1 MCSLDL
7 FDTTQCIFLVLSA
20 AYLEIPIPYVPA
32 FFAVKTLPSH
42 CASHGCMAK
51 TLPLCVPLPV
61 CLSTPSPFR
70 SSGCRRTG
78 SFRPAL
84 HLSHIA
90 EKRRA
95 ECGEPPADLANLEHG
110 RRQPGWVCT
119 AAGLP
124 GLLAGPLGW
133 LGEVMIGLV
142 RSDHWRSGGLGRQRQ
157 RSS

>member
-42 CASHGCMAK
+42 CASPGCMAK
-51 TLPLCVPLPV
+51 TLPLCVLLPV
-61 CLSTPSPFR
+61 CLSKPSPFR
-70 SSGCRRTG
+70 SSGCWRTG

-84 HLSHIA
+84 HLPHIA
-90 EKRRA
+90 EEWRA
-95 ECGEPPADLANLEHG
+95 ECGEPPADLNLANPEHG

-119 AAGLP
+119 AAGLRA
-124 GLLAGPLGW
+124 GLPGW
-133 LGEVMIGLV
+133 LGEVMVGLV
-142 RSDHWRSGGLGRQRQ
+142 RSGHWRSSGLARQRQ